1 MIEDNKNIEPNIF
14 LKNQKTYELIN
25 DDINDNNLN
34 NIDISPSHNYNMQ
47 TPNNKIEEKKENYS
61 PNIYNQ
67 NFKTFEISNNNNNN
81 EDNEENEEMEED
93 TEKEAVEFIQL
104 QHQKIKKLKNELKI
118 KNDLIDEYK
127 EKFNKLNLRNRDDN
141 ENTILCKNLR
151 QQIEILSK
159 EKEELK
165 LELYSKDKLIKELKI
180 DLKDLS
186 KKFNKI
192 NSNITSQSEEKNEKV
207 SQLLQLIKEY
217 SSQLKKN
224 EEKIKLY
231 ENEFNK
237 INQNLTNEMKEKQK
251 YKLLYDDKIEEDKN
265 WINQIN
271 TDIQLLCEWMNNYMV
286 AYFDSSVEIPDIPL
300 FSPPINSE
308 NLITFNKFNLN
319 LLRQTISEVRNK
331 IYNKLS
337 KYENVIQ
344 QDKKEQIELL
354 NKIDSQNKNVALL
367 NKDISNLKDEIIR
380 KKIEIDELNHKFNI
394 IINKNE

>member
-14 LKNQKTYELIN
+14 SENQKTYELIN
-25 DDINDNNLN
+25 DEINNNNLI
-34 NIDISPSHNYNMQ
+34 NIDLSPSNNYNIQ
-47 TPNNKIEEKKENYS
+47 TPTNKIEEKKENFR
-61 PNIYNQ
+61 PNIFSHN
-67 NFKTFEISNNNNNN
+67 FEISYNNNNN
-81 EDNEENEEMEED
+81 EENEEIEED

-118 KNDLIDEYK
+118 KNDIIDDYK
-127 EKFNKLNLRNRDDN
+127 EQFNRINLRKRDDN
-141 ENTILCKNLR
+141 ENSILCKHLR

-165 LELYSKDKLIKELKI
+165 LELYSKEKLIKELKI

-192 NSNITSQSEEKNEKV
+192 NNNIASQSEEKNEKV
-207 SQLLQLIKEY
+207 NQLLQLIKEY
-217 SSQLKKN
+217 SNQLKKN

-237 INQNLTNEMKEKQK
+237 LSQNLTNEMKEKQK
-251 YKLLYDDKIEEDKN
+251 YKLLYDDKIVEDKN
-265 WINQIN
+265 WINQLN

-286 AYFDSSVEIPDIPL
+286 VYFDNSVEIPDIPL

-331 IYNKLS
+331 IYNKQS
-337 KYENVIQ
+337 KYENIIQ

-354 NKIDSQNKNVALL
+354 NKIDSQNKNISFL
-367 NKDISNLKDEIIR
+367 NKDISNLKDEII
-380 KKIEIDELNHKFNI
+380 KKKVEIDEMNHKFNM
-394 IINKNE
+394 IINKKE

>member
-1 MIEDNKNIEPNIF
+1 MIEDKQNIEPNQF
-14 LKNQKTYELIN
+14 SEKQKTYELIN
-25 DDINDNNLN
+25 DEINNSNHI
-34 NIDISPSHNYNMQ
+34 NIDISPSNNYNMQ
-47 TPNNKIEEKKENYS
+47 TPNNKLES
-61 PNIYNQ
+61 NIYSQ
-67 NFKTFEISNNNNNN
+67 NLNNLNISIN
-81 EDNEENEEMEED
+81 DNEENEEMEED

-104 QHQKIKKLKNELKI
+104 QHQKIKKLKNELKM
-118 KNDLIDEYK
+118 KNDIIDDYK
-127 EKFNKLNLRNRDDN
+127 EKFSKINSNFDNK
-141 ENTILCKNLR
+141 ENSILYKNLR
-151 QQIEILSK
+151 QQNEILSK

-186 KKFNKI
+186 KKFSKI
-192 NSNITSQSEEKNEKV
+192 NNNISSQSEEKNEKV
-207 SQLLQLIKEY
+207 NQLLQLIKEY
-217 SSQLKKN
+217 SNQLKLN

-237 INQNLTNEMKEKQK
+237 LNQNLTYEMKEKQK
-251 YKLLYDDKIEEDKN
+251 YKLLYDDKIAEDKN
-265 WINQIN
+265 WTIQIN
-271 TDIQLLCEWMNNYMV
+271 TDIQLLCDWMNNYMV
-286 AYFDSSVEIPDIPL
+286 VYFDNSVEIPDIPL

-337 KYENVIQ
+337 KYENIIQ

-354 NKIDSQNKNVALL
+354 NKIESQNQNIALL
-367 NKDISNLKDEIIR
+367 NKDISNLKEEII
-380 KKIEIDELNHKFNI
+380 KKKVEIDEMNHKFNL

>member
-1 MIEDNKNIEPNIF
+1 
-14 LKNQKTYELIN
+14 
-25 DDINDNNLN
+25 
-34 NIDISPSHNYNMQ
+34 
-47 TPNNKIEEKKENYS
+47 
-61 PNIYNQ
+61 
-67 NFKTFEISNNNNNN
+67 
-81 EDNEENEEMEED
+81 MEED

-127 EKFNKLNLRNRDDN
+127 EKFSKLNLRNRDDN

-231 ENEFNK
+231 ENEFYK

-251 YKLLYDDKIEEDKN
+251 YKLLYDDKIEEDKS

-337 KYENVIQ
+337 KYENIIQ

-354 NKIDSQNKNVALL
+354 NKIDSQNKNIALL

-380 KKIEIDELNHKFNI
+380 KKIEIDEMNHKFNI

>member
-14 LKNQKTYELIN
+14 SKNQKTYELIN

-81 EDNEENEEMEED
+81 EDDEENEEMEED

-118 KNDLIDEYK
+118 KNDLIDDYK

-159 EKEELK
+159 EKEEFK

-180 DLKDLS
+180 DLKDLN

-337 KYENVIQ
+337 KYENIIQ

-354 NKIDSQNKNVALL
+354 NKIDSQNKNIALL

-380 KKIEIDELNHKFNI
+380 KKIEIDEMNHKFNI